1 MNSKIRGIIVLCT
14 VVFFVMTGISI
25 ISPVLPFY
33 AKELGAS
40 AFMVGLLVGALASA
54 RIVLDLPAGVAGDR
68 FGNWR
73 MMQTGLVLIASS
85 SFMAVI
91 AFNYWMLLGVRVVE
105 GIGSAFY
112 VTSSLAALARTV
124 PETQRGK
131 YMSLYVATLLIGQ
144 VIGPSIG
151 GAVTA
156 VWGLRAPFAVYG
168 LLALIG
174 MVLIALVQLPVSGGD
189 IELGRIDWKA
199 VKNLFKNRSFMRVN
213 IGTMSA
219 FFLRSGILLTVSPL
233 YFNAKLGFGGPTIG
247 LLISVA
253 AITSATT
260 MVPSG
265 ILADRYGRK
274 IPFVASFVL
283 SALIMPLFMI
293 PTDLLGVIIV
303 YALFGLALGLQGPM
317 AAWSTDLVEKQ
328 AMGTA
333 MGLYRTISDIGFLLG
348 PTILAAVLELGR
360 AVNIIE
366 LPFFVTL
373 AWMLVAANIIVVA
386 DDPIARNAKKAKAIG
401 KVPIT

>member
-1 MNSKIRGIIVLCT
+1 VNSKIRGIIVLCT